1 MSWRRWL
8 VVALSFGFALAIS
21 GHIVWSGW
29 ASHGAP
35 RALPWWAHLAAFTAV
50 LGEMGTRAVKMH
62 WSAASLRIPLSFGAA
77 LRTCLGGDFAAS
89 ITPARSGAEP
99 ARFLVLAEAGLPA
112 ASILLVLFT
121 ELFLE
126 IVSLVITCIVLAV
139 VFEGSGRVVGL
150 LIGVVGG
157 YATFVA
163 TVGVVGWVLAFRYA
177 KGPPPPLVKRLGLH
191 AGRWRRIQRSLRTL
205 KEGLTALRHA
215 RVGWMIAAC
224 SASVLHV
231 LLRLAVL
238 PVIVLSVAPETPL
251 APLVLWPLVL
261 LYGSSVAPAPGGGGA
276 VEYSFKL
283 ALGSVL
289 LASLLAGSLLW
300 WRFYTFYL
308 YILIGALAAGG
319 TVLRALRSKPEE
331 ILDEAPAAS

>member
-1 MSWRRWL
+1 MSARRWL
-8 VVALSFGFALAIS
+8 LVALSFAAALSIS
-21 GHIVWSGW
+21 GYIVWSGW
-29 ASHGAP
+29 ARHGAP
-35 RALPWWAHLAAFTAV
+35 PMLPWWVHLVALAAVF
-50 LGEMGTRAVKMH
+50 GEMGTRAVKIH
-62 WSAASLRIPLSFGAA
+62 WSAASLRIPLSFGAS
-77 LRTCLGGDFAAS
+77 LRTCLGGDFAAA

-126 IVSLVITCIVLAV
+126 IISLIVTCIVLAIA
-139 VFEGSGRVVGL
+139 FEGSGRIVGL

-157 YATFVA
+157 YAAFVTA
-163 TVGVVGWVLAFRYA
+163 VGVVGWLLAFRYTS
-177 KGPPPPLVKRLGLH
+177 GPPPPLAKRIGLH

-205 KEGLTALRHA
+205 RVSLSALKHA
-215 RVGWMIAAC
+215 RLGWMIAAC
-224 SASVLHV
+224 IASVLHV
-231 LLRLAVL
+231 LLRLAIL

-251 APLVLWPLVL
+251 APLVLWPLIL
-261 LYGSSVAPAPGGGGA
+261 LYGSAVAPAPGGGGA

-283 ALGSVL
+283 ALGAVL
-289 LASLLAGSLLW
+289 LPSLLAGSLIW

-319 TVLRALRSKPEE
+319 TVLRALREKPEE
-331 ILDEAPAAS
+331 ILEEARTAS